1 MDRQASVLVSD
12 DFYISLLGKFV
23 VQGVYTAD
31 IIIPVEQIVVPQL
44 IFLFQIGTNVDDLFE
59 KLEVRVTLPDQPP
72 RTMDIQIGP
81 FTPVPG
87 RTRWLLHWPLLIQ
100 QAVLRP
106 GRIEAKV
113 VHERGEI
120 LTSAPWITLATQ
132 APPTQPS

>member
-12 DFYISLLGKFV
+12 DLYISLLGKLV

-31 IIIPVEQIVVPQL
+31 IIIPAEQIVVPQL
-44 IFLFQIGTNVDDLFE
+44 VFLFQIVTNVDDLFE
-59 KLEVRVTLPDQPP
+59 KLQVQVTLPEQPP
-72 RTMDIQIGP
+72 RTMDIPGP
-81 FTPVPG
+81 FVPASG
-87 RTRWLLHWPLLIQ
+87 RSQWLLNWPLLIQ

-106 GRIEAKV
+106 GLIEAKV

-132 APPTQPS
+132 VPPTQPS